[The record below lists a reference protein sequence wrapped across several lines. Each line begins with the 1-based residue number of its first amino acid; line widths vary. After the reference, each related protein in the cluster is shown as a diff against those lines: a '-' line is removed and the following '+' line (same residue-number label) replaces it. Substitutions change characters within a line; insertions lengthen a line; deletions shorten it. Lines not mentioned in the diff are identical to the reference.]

1 MTLIEELTEK
11 AKQSPKRVALPECE
25 AEKTLLAAREV
36 LETGIGTPVLVNDP
50 AVIEETAKKA
60 GVSLEGMEIV
70 DITDEAKKQ
79 EVIQKYL
86 EEPRMLSEK
95 ACNRRMK
102 KPIYYAMIL
111 EAAGYVDC
119 TFCGHTNT
127 TGDVLMCAM
136 DCIGM
141 QEGVDVPSILA
152 IVETPGFEGPEGNRI
167 VFADCGLN
175 PEPGAEELASIAIAS
190 ADNTKA
196 LMGWEP
202 RTAFLSFSTCGSG
215 TAGSVDKILDCQRTS
230 P

>member
-36 LETGIGTPVLVNDP
+36 LEKGIGTPVLVNDP

-152 IVETPGFEGPEGNRI
+152 IVETPGFEGPE
-167 VFADCGLN
+167 
-175 PEPGAEELASIAIAS
+175 ESYS
-190 ADNTKA
+190 QT
-196 LMGWEP
+196 
-202 RTAFLSFSTCGSG
+202 
-215 TAGSVDKILDCQRTS
+215 VD
-230 P
+230 